1 MEVNSNPSNTSDSVA
16 NLSTIPRPGQ
26 YLSKVRIE
34 KNIELEDVAKALSMP
49 LKTLQA
55 LEKDD
60 YKSLPEATFIKGF
73 YRSYAK
79 YLGVDVSSIIK
90 SFDRLYTA
98 ETGQSSVQ
106 DLTESPLQIKGKLAS
121 SRRGFS
127 GNWVKWAGYTV
138 ALVAVVALLMM
149 MVQKMKDTSTK
160 TETAKTTPEV
170 QVINLD
176 TAKPATKPQATTNTT
191 VAQNQDRLVV
201 EFKRPTSV
209 HIEDAKGNV
218 LATGRQASALN
229 LAGQSP
235 FKIRIDDATVATVR
249 LNDEEIALARYMVNG
264 KVDFRLAR

>member
-1 MEVNSNPSNTSDSVA
+1 MEVNSSSTHTSDSMP
-16 NLSTIPRPGQ
+16 NLSTIQRPGQ

-34 KNIELEDVAKALSMP
+34 KNIELEDAAKALVMP

-60 YKSLPEATFIKGF
+60 YKSLPEAAFIKGF

-79 YLGVDVSSIIK
+79 YLGVDVSSIID

-98 ETGQSSVQ
+98 ETGQSSVK

-138 ALVAVVALLMM
+138 ALVVVIALVMM
-149 MVQKMKDTSTK
+149 MVQKMKDASTK

-176 TAKPATKPQATTNTT
+176 TAKPTTAKPQATTP

-218 LATGRQASALN
+218 LATGRQASTLN